1 MEELIRTTKTVIGLL
16 FALILGRVL
25 YDILLSEHED
35 SSHWALA
42 GLTVMLISMVASVI
56 VESYLTGLPL
66 WVHTWQL
73 VNLLIGV
80 ISVYSVI
87 MVIKKD
93 EK

>member
-42 GLTVMLISMVASVI
+42 GLTVMLISTIASII
-56 VESYLTGLPL
+56 VESYMVELPV
-66 WVHTWQL
+66 WISTWQL
-73 VNLLIGV
+73 VDLLIGV
-80 ISVYSVI
+80 LSVYAVI
-87 MVIKKD
+87 LVIKKGG
-93 EK
+93 